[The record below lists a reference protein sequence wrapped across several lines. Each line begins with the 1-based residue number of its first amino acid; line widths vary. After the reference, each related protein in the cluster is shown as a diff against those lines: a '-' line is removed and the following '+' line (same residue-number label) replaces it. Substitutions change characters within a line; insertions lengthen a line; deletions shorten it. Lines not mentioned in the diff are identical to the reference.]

1 MTRGLIRW
9 TESVVLAAAI
19 GASVAQAMAA
29 GSGDSTPTGPD
40 LAMPAT
46 IKLGSQP
53 TPRLGA
59 AGTVLGKSGTS
70 GKASAIPSTLPD
82 GSTDPTAVTRQ
93 ASGTT
98 TAAPVT
104 PSRSPQ
110 ESAPAPEPLKPIPDA
125 QNGGPV
131 TVEAASFKGVT
142 PGVTT
147 GDELQKAWGPPKD
160 VGKKDNQTIQ
170 LYRVEPFERIEV
182 CLYKGRVTSIVIRLE
197 RSFPAHAVAQQL
209 DLAAIRPV
217 LVSNTLGEILGQS
230 YPERG
235 VLFSFEPA
243 PAGDKPTMKVSQ
255 IILEPVTAEP
265 FVLRAETD
273 LDSQPDQSLSDL
285 DQAIKLAPTNARAHW
300 LRARVLMATED
311 LTRALAAADESIR
324 LDPDEPRHR
333 LTRAQILG
341 PLGRFAEASQEAE
354 RAVASSE
361 RRPHVKARALC
372 LLGDIAASGPQ
383 PDYRRAVGYHTD
395 AIKLADTLTNSPHPA
410 IRLPAK
416 EVLVDAHLGAAQD
429 IAWGSWNQKEASVSK
444 WLQRA
449 ATAADDLI
457 ATEKGSSEY
466 RFRVA
471 ARGLTAYVGLQGK
484 LDPTELAD
492 EAVRVGQELIGAA
505 TSSSAKQQAQWDLG
519 MALYDAVQ
527 LYQMRKEHE
536 SALRFGQQAAS
547 FLEQGIGRR
556 QNHPTDSYFLGRLYF
571 RLGAIHAVG
580 QQKNHRSAITWF
592 DKASPLLEK
601 AITKV
606 DPAEK
611 GRLGETMVS
620 MGVSYWEVGQR
631 EKSVE
636 LTSRGISLMEQA
648 VKEGTLDRTS
658 LEIPY
663 GNLATMYRH
672 LGKTEDANRYLE
684 RASKNSNTIRR

>member
-1 MTRGLIRW
+1 
-9 TESVVLAAAI
+9 
-19 GASVAQAMAA
+19 
-29 GSGDSTPTGPD
+29 
-40 LAMPAT
+40 
-46 IKLGSQP
+46 
-53 TPRLGA
+53 
-59 AGTVLGKSGTS
+59 
-70 GKASAIPSTLPD
+70 
-82 GSTDPTAVTRQ
+82 
-93 ASGTT
+93 
-98 TAAPVT
+98 
-104 PSRSPQ
+104 
-110 ESAPAPEPLKPIPDA
+110 
-125 QNGGPV
+125 
-131 TVEAASFKGVT
+131 
-142 PGVTT
+142 
-147 GDELQKAWGPPKD
+147 
-160 VGKKDNQTIQ
+160 
-170 LYRVEPFERIEV
+170 
-182 CLYKGRVTSIVIRLE
+182 
-197 RSFPAHAVAQQL
+197 
-209 DLAAIRPV
+209 
-217 LVSNTLGEILGQS
+217 
-230 YPERG
+230 
-235 VLFSFEPA
+235 
-243 PAGDKPTMKVSQ
+243 
-255 IILEPVTAEP
+255 
-265 FVLRAETD
+265 
-273 LDSQPDQSLSDL
+273 
-285 DQAIKLAPTNARAHW
+285 
-300 LRARVLMATED
+300 MATED

-383 PDYRRAVGYHTD
+383 PDYKRAVNYHTE
-395 AIKLADTLTNSPHPA
+395 AIKLADTIANDPHPD

-449 ATAADDLI
+449 AAAADDLMV
-457 ATEKGSSEY
+457 TEKGSSEY

-492 EAVRVGQELIGAA
+492 EASRVGQELIGAA
-505 TSSSAKQQAQWDLG
+505 TTSSAKQQAQWDLG

-606 DPAEK
+606 DPAER
-611 GRLGETMVS
+611 GRLGETLVS

-631 EKSVE
+631 ERSVD
-636 LTSRGISLMEQA
+636 LTSRGITLMEQA
-648 VKEGTLDRTS
+648 VKEGTLERTS

-684 RASKNSNTIRR
+684 KASRNSNTIRR